1 MRAWLRANTWLRIL
15 SILVNLSELNCRYA
29 WHYILQYKEDF
40 TACTTLEQNICTC
53 LVGAKCIFVF
63 QLNNYLQTSWSGQF
77 EVNPLDSEEFK
88 VVTMEDQEAR
98 DDDSSDGQPIKHL
111 SLSVHTKQD
120 GVKHGGGSRD
130 VYIYSKYWLINKTG
144 LPLQIRVSF

>member
-1 MRAWLRANTWLRIL
+1 M
-15 SILVNLSELNCRYA
+15 
-29 WHYILQYKEDF
+29 DF
-40 TACTTLEQNICTC
+40 RL
-53 LVGAKCIFVF
+53 

-144 LPLQIRVSF
+144 LPLQIRVSFYPYTDVVNIDFVLFVLFYFSFFCVCVWQIA